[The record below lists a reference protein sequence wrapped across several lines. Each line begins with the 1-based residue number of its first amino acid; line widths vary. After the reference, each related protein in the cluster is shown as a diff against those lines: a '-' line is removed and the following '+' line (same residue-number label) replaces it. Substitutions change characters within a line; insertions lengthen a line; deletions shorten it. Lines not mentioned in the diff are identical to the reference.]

1 MFHCGEQLNC
11 SLLNGNSKCFYCTY
25 ENCCQRHYILFIK
38 KRPTNI
44 WKLSKAEKVRPQ
56 PNISTLNL
64 AFFFSGKSTGDE
76 NKNMISDFVI
86 FTKLN

>member
-1 MFHCGEQLNC
+1 MAFM
-11 SLLNGNSKCFYCTY
+11 KIAVKDTIFY
-25 ENCCQRHYILFIK
+25 LSK
-38 KRPTNI
+38 KRPTDI

>member
-1 MFHCGEQLNC
+1 M
-11 SLLNGNSKCFYCTY
+11 KIAVKDTIFY
-25 ENCCQRHYILFIK
+25 LSK
-38 KRPTNI
+38 KRPTDI

-56 PNISTLNL
+56 PKNSTLNL
-64 AFFFSGKSTGDE
+64 AFFSVEKVCTGDE